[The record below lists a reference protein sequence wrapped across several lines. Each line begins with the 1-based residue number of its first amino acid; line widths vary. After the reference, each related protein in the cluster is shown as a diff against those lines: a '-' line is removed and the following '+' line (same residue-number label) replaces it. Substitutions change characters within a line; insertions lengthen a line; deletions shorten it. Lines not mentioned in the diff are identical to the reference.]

1 MAISYTNRITAGYS
15 GMVGDIVLRW
25 YGDKSVMSK
34 RPNCS
39 KVIRSEQ
46 QKLNSEK
53 FAKAVKYGIHAKTDP
68 VLSKIYK
75 EKIMKKQ
82 IKNKDVYHAALS
94 YYQKSV
100 VIEKID
106 VNKYKGLIDNMITAF
121 VWDKWHVES
130 VFMVIYD
137 KASKLIESGAAVP
150 AEYSHG
156 TEWEYKATV
165 LNTNYIGSKIE
176 VQVKSKL
183 GQVITSSVILDGS

>member
-1 MAISYTNRITAGYS
+1 MAISYTNQITAGYS

-53 FAKAVKYGIHAKTDP
+53 FAKAVAYGKHAKVDP

-75 EKIMKKQ
+75 EKIRKKQ

-121 VWDKWHVES
+121 VWDKWHVDRKS
-130 VFMVIYD
+130 VV
-137 KASKLIESGAAVP
+137 
-150 AEYSHG
+150 
-156 TEWEYKATV
+156 
-165 LNTNYIGSKIE
+165 
-176 VQVKSKL
+176 
-183 GQVITSSVILDGS
+183 